1 MTERNPSSNHIP
13 KKENAGYMEQPL
25 HEGSTPVYIT
35 MYKVGENDIIN
46 PLE

>member
-13 KKENAGYMEQPL
+13 KKENAGYMEQSL
-25 HEGSTPVYIT
+25 HEGQYSGMYN
-35 MYKVGENDIIN
+35 YKVGENDIIN